1 MSDNGLNELRDE
13 CYAISLRN
21 GFHDGDN
28 VLYRPPTQIAPK
40 LLLINSE
47 IGEATEA
54 LRQLDWET
62 KPSEHVPTMTAFEEE
77 IADVIIRVMDMCGWL
92 GIDIERCVAD
102 KMAFNRTRP
111 YKHNK
116 TF

>member
-1 MSDNGLNELRDE
+1 MSNLNDLRDE
-13 CYAISLRN
+13 CYDVSLRN
-21 GFHDGDN
+21 GFHEADN
-28 VLYRPPTQIAPK
+28 VLKHFPSEIAPK

-54 LRQLDWET
+54 LRQMEWET
-62 KPSEHVPTMTAFEEE
+62 NLSEHVPTMTAFEEE
-77 IADVIIRVMDMCGWL
+77 IADVVIRVMDLCGWL